1 MNNLDNIMI
10 NMINHFENQVNQT
23 KKEIIKEVGHLI
35 YCPELDMILWTH
47 KVSKRLYLIYMNEN
61 HKEDK
66 DCLKRCFKKLY
77 KSIDVY
83 DDDYYEIGKYLSKH
97 GVSL

>member
-23 KKEIIKEVGHLI
+23 KETIIKEVGHLI

-47 KVSKRLYLIYMNEN
+47 KVSKRLYLIYMTDK

-77 KSIDVY
+77 KDIDVY
-83 DDDYYEIGKYLSKH
+83 DDDYYEIDKYLSKH
-97 GVSL
+97 GITL

>member
-1 MNNLDNIMI
+1 MNNLDNIMV
-10 NMINHFENQVNQT
+10 NMINHFENQVNET
-23 KKEIIKEVGHLI
+23 RKKVGHLV

-47 KVSKRLYLIYMNEN
+47 KVSKRLYLIYMSEN

-77 KSIDVY
+77 KDIDVY

-97 GVSL
+97 GIAL